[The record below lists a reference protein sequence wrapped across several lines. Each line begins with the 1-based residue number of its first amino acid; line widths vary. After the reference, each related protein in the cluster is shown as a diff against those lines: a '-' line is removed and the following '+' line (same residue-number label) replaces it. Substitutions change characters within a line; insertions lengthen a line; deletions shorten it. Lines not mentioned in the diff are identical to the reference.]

1 MNSSLVCILPALFN
15 NSGHEVDFIDILK
28 RIAHK
33 KKLKIKFILPKINNL
48 KIIANH
54 KKELFATYDTN
65 FITKFFYI
73 FCNYFILKKQFKR
86 LKKNDLVYIDGYS
99 FYFLISLILYLL
111 INRNL
116 NKLVIWIRYPYDNII
131 KKYIFKFFIYLFNI
145 DSNRKLIT
153 ITENLKLA
161 KLLNKRF
168 SIKIP
173 TLPSHHKIEKIYIK
187 NRKFNNSKIN
197 ILCPGSFRPEK
208 YGKNLVNF
216 LENNIKNKK
225 SFVLNIDKKFSNF
238 YKNIYKINIRFI
250 KNDLK
255 KSEFVNQI
263 NNCDLVI
270 LPYDFL
276 DYKLRTSGIFSET
289 ISMGKIVFIT
299 SNTIMS
305 EELKKYN
312 LQKLVV
318 KDWSNITVQDFINIK
333 NDKLIK
339 KKLLKMKKNYVKMH
353 SKENFIN
360 KFLKIIDK

>member
-1 MNSSLVCILPALFN
+1 MNNSLVCILPALFN
-15 NSGHEVDFIDILK
+15 NSGHEIDFIDMLSV
-28 RIAHK
+28 IAKK
-33 KKLKIKFILPKINNL
+33 KKLKIKFILPKKNTL
-48 KIIANH
+48 KIAIPH
-54 KKELFATYDTN
+54 KKELLGSNDAN
-65 FITKFFYI
+65 FIIKLFYI
-73 FCNYFILKKQFKR
+73 IGNFFILINRLKR
-86 LKKNDLVYIDGYS
+86 LKKDDLVYIDGYS

-111 INRNL
+111 INGNL
-116 NKLVIWIRYPYDNII
+116 NKLVIWVRYPYDYII

-145 DSNRKLIT
+145 DSSRQLIT
-153 ITENLKLA
+153 ITENSKLA
-161 KLLNKRF
+161 RVLNKRF

-216 LENNIKNKK
+216 LEHNIKNKK
-225 SFVLNIDKKFSNF
+225 IFALNIDKKFSNF
-238 YKNIYKINIRFI
+238 YKNIYKINIRFF

-270 LPYDFL
+270 LPYNFL
-276 DYKLRTSGIFSET
+276 DYKLRTSGIFFET

-305 EELKKYN
+305 GELKRNN
-312 LQKLVV
+312 LEKLIV
-318 KDWSNITVQDFINIK
+318 KDWNNISIQKIIKIK
-333 NDKLIK
+333 NDKLVRKNLI
-339 KKLLKMKKNYVKMH
+339 KMKNNYNKLH
-353 SKENFIN
+353 GKENLI
-360 KFLKIIDK
+360 KEFLRIIK

>member
-1 MNSSLVCILPALFN
+1 MNSSLVCILPAFFN
-15 NSGHEVDFIDILK
+15 KSGHEVDFIDILTI
-28 RIAHK
+28 IAHK

-48 KIIANH
+48 KIVADN
-54 KKELFATYDTN
+54 KKELFASYDTN
-65 FITKFFYI
+65 FIIKFFYI
-73 FCNYFILKKQFKR
+73 FCNYFILTKQFKR
-86 LKKNDLVYIDGYS
+86 LKKDDLVYIDGYS

-111 INRNL
+111 TNRNR

-131 KKYIFKFFIYLFNI
+131 KKNIFKFFIYLINI
-145 DSNRKLIT
+145 DSSGQLIT
-153 ITENLKLA
+153 ITENFKLA
-161 KLLNKRF
+161 RLLNKRF

-216 LENNIKNKK
+216 LENNIKIKK
-225 SFVLNIDKKFSNF
+225 IFVLNIHKEFNNF
-238 YKNIYKINIRFI
+238 YKNIYKINFRFI

-255 KSEFVNQI
+255 KSEFVNEI
-263 NNCDLVI
+263 NNCDFVI

-276 DYKLRTSGIFSET
+276 DYKLRTSGIFFET
-289 ISMGKIVFIT
+289 ISMGKIVFVT

-305 EELKKYN
+305 EDLKKNN
-312 LQKLVV
+312 LEKLIV

-333 NDKLIK
+333 NDKLIR
-339 KKLLKMKKNYVKMH
+339 KKLIKMKKNYVKMH